1 MINIVWIFPRED
13 SNQQSIN
20 ISEILANIDELNK
33 EQVIRNE
40 DVFGP
45 VTNETVIIVIQVH
58 NRITYLRSATKY
70 AEIPFDKKSQTKL
83 EMLGQL

>member
-1 MINIVWIFPRED
+1 MINIVCIFPRED
-13 SNQQSIN
+13 SNPQSIN

-58 NRITYLRSATKY
+58 NRISYLR
-70 AEIPFDKKSQTKL
+70 
-83 EMLGQL
+83 